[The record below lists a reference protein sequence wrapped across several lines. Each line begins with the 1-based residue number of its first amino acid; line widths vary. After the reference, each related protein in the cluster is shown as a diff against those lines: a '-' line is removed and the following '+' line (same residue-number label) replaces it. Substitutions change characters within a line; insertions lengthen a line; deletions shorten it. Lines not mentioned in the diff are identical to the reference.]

1 LVVDREGS
9 LLPTGYAASTLHTP
23 EITIPLRRL
32 TALLKVFP
40 RHDILLTYC
49 FIYYKCSYKA

>member
-23 EITIPLRRL
+23 EITIP
-32 TALLKVFP
+32 P
-40 RHDILLTYC
+40 RER
-49 FIYYKCSYKA
+49 FRSYQK

>member
-23 EITIPLRRL
+23 EKTMPL
-32 TALLKVFP
+32 FG
-40 RHDILLTYC
+40 RHLGV
-49 FIYYKCSYKA
+49 SQ